1 MQRSATGMA
10 ILTDTATSHT
20 THPMGLAIHP
30 TAMGLA
36 IHPTAMGLAI
46 PRMVMDIA
54 TLHGVC
60 AVGGNLLDVDVDG
73 LDIPFVGP
81 VVMCDR
87 REVLDGVGIIMK
99 P

>member
-1 MQRSATGMA
+1 
-10 ILTDTATSHT
+10 
-20 THPMGLAIHP
+20 MGLV
-30 TAMGLA
+30 
-36 IHPTAMGLAI
+36 I

-87 REVLDGVGIIMK
+87 REVLDGAGAISYETITWRRK
-99 P
+99 WNKDCLFTASEH